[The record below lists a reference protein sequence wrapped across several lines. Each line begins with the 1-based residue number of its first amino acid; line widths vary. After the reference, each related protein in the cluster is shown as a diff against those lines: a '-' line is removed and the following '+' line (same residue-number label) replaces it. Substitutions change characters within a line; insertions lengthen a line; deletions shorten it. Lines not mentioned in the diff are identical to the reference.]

1 MLVKLPDGSLA
12 EVTEKSKVLLTS
24 DVFGVGSVGPFQV
37 VGFEGDLILVELV
50 PASEGQEAKVA
61 PVDPGLIAEVDNPD
75 EEKVEVKLP
84 SGEVVLV
91 PADLAPVLEAFIKL
105 NADLTEQL
113 AKIISGSE
121 LEVLKKELEAKQAEL
136 DAANARVAQLK
147 ELLPPVEAAAE
158 ALAKAV
164 ELLKAV

>member
-1 MLVKLPDGSLA
+1 MLVKLPDGSLV
-12 EVTEKSKVLLTS
+12 EVTLKSKVLLAS
-24 DVFGVGSVGPFQV
+24 DVFGIGSVGPFQV
-37 VGFEGDLILVELV
+37 VAFEGDLIVIELV
-50 PASEGQEAKVA
+50 PASEGQEAKIA
-61 PVDPGLIAEVDNPD
+61 PVDPGLIVAVDTPD

-84 SGEVVLV
+84 SGEVVFV

-121 LEVLKKELEAKQAEL
+121 LEALKKELEAKQAEL
-136 DAANARVAQLK
+136 DAQLK
-147 ELLPPVEAAAE
+147 ELLPPLEAASE